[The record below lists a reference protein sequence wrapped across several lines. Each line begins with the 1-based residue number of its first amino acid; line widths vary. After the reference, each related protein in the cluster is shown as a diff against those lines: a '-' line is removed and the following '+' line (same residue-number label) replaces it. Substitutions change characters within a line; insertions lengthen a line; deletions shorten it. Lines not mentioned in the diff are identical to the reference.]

1 MFVASLP
8 PGYQGEFDPNLK
20 SHIMTLHFSA
30 KMTEPAI
37 VTFLQTH
44 GVFIS
49 AASVS
54 RIITDNHESFHQ
66 EKKDIVQ
73 SGLESNI

>member
-1 MFVASLP
+1 
-8 PGYQGEFDPNLK
+8 
-20 SHIMTLHFSA
+20 MTLHFSA